1 MKKKKNS
8 KVINLIKDSKMNVAI
23 IIFAAILLYVAIS
36 VVISMKKEP
45 VATYKVGDSDISDN
59 ISCTGIAIRNE
70 ITVKTSRSGYITYFT
85 RNNDKVRKGSAVCTI
100 DDTGNIISSSESP
113 EAEGVVLTQK
123 DYQEIRKTIS
133 LYKTN
138 YDDITFYKVYNFKDE
153 ISSQILDVANQMLVD
168 KLHTNQTAGSAFQ
181 YMYSPV
187 SGILCFYTDGYEDKK
202 VENITAAD
210 FDSASYVKN
219 SFASGDIVNSNS
231 VVYKMIEDEKW
242 NIVCKISPTEAEKLK
257 DEEYLEINI
266 NNSNFNLYVNFE
278 IIEKGADHLLNISMK
293 KYMSTFANERFLNVE
308 IMLDSYEGLK
318 IPNSSI
324 VRKKVYLL
332 PEEYAAAGGNANTK
346 NKVYRQAVD
355 QDGNPTIEQITLD
368 IYDERDGYLL
378 VNPDTFQPT
387 DVLIQLDT
395 NNKLNVSLLA
405 SDDIEGV
412 YLANEGVAQFIEVKV
427 ERSGEE
433 FTVVSTGGSL
443 RKYDNIIM
451 DSSKVSENQ
460 TIY

>member
-332 PEEYAAAGGNANTK
+332 PEEYAAAGGNASTK

>member
-153 ISSQILDVANQMLVD
+153 ISSQILDVANQVLVD

-332 PEEYAAAGGNANTK
+332 PEEYAAAGGNASTK

-395 NNKLNVSLLA
+395 NNKLNVSLLT